1 MSCAPY
7 LTTNKKK
14 RRLSAINFKSSNQIP
29 SVTQITRSIGDGESE
44 LVNRSSKP
52 SLIIEVVRD
61 CYMLGNR
68 LGSNVGLIRIEAL
81 DERIGGEGEK
91 QVLIRKI
98 VMVLIWHIWNL
109 PNMEPNFS
117 LEFYKDSLGLS
128 TKCKV
133 LCDISFLK
141 WLSQQNSDY
150 NALLELKNLLSVD
163 NVMLKT
169 TRCVN
174 FEFDQWCQMRK
185 RSDKSGYI
193 KELPVVVC
201 SHLQHLSSNICV
213 KSLLQKTKYK
223 RHLLGSVEQCFYE
236 DSQKTIM
243 DHKKI
248 VEFYKDLHGVG
259 EKINVLCDFSFLK
272 WLCLHNHDP
281 LPELK
286 DLLSVNKV
294 VLKTTRFENSLF
306 HLCVTKEKLTLL
318 PLKKSQKKQYLK
330 WLKKEDSVVESSQVR
345 GKKRKRS
352 KPQGETF

>member
-1 MSCAPY
+1 MHPRDVCP
-7 LTTNKKK
+7 
-14 RRLSAINFKSSNQIP
+14 
-29 SVTQITRSIGDGESE
+29 
-44 LVNRSSKP
+44 LV
-52 SLIIEVVRD
+52 I
-61 CYMLGNR
+61 
-68 LGSNVGLIRIEAL
+68 
-81 DERIGGEGEK
+81 
-91 QVLIRKI
+91 
-98 VMVLIWHIWNL
+98 
-109 PNMEPNFS
+109 
-117 LEFYKDSLGLS
+117 
-128 TKCKV
+128 
-133 LCDISFLK
+133 
-141 WLSQQNSDY
+141 
-150 NALLELKNLLSVD
+150 
-163 NVMLKT
+163 
-169 TRCVN
+169 RCVN

-185 RSDKSGYI
+185 RSDNSGYI

-201 SHLQHLSSNICV
+201 SHLSSNICV

-236 DSQKTIM
+236 DIQKTTTPVISVLKGRTLTLLPPEKCQTKFFCKWIKKKDQVAESTQTIM

-306 HLCVTKEKLTLL
+306 HLWYQMFYERVKKIGHKSGFLLHLPVVCNKKDTITESLLQKPKYKAYFVASNDRGFFLYIQKKTTPVISVTKEKLTLL